1 HVQMLCCLSR
11 LPQRRRRPL
20 LQVLASSSS
29 YPFRTR
35 PHCLVPKLQG
45 EAFRSRIDHERF
57 ANVTMVCGQR
67 WSFRVTAIERRKGV
81 AMRDRTPEPE
91 ANIALLIDADNATP
105 AHLDEVLLVLG
116 ELGTINIRRAYGN
129 WAKASLKGWGAQT
142 GPHSIVPMQ
151 QFDVVK
157 GKSATDMRMTID
169 AMDLLYRGNVDGFGI
184 MSSDSDFLPLAQRIR
199 EDGLQVYGFGTAK
212 TPVSFQQACSRFFD
226 VGALGLEEEE
236 QLEQPVIGKGQRPVD
251 PELLQVLGP
260 SHHAAKRD
268 EEGYTPLAELGQR
281 AKAVSSFAA
290 RNYGYTRLS
299 ELIRAVPNFEVKA
312 GDDGRLLV
320 KRLR

>member
-1 HVQMLCCLSR
+1 MREHN
-11 LPQRRRRPL
+11 
-20 LQVLASSSS
+20 
-29 YPFRTR
+29 
-35 PHCLVPKLQG
+35 G
-45 EAFRSRIDHERF
+45 ESE
-57 ANVTMVCGQR
+57 
-67 WSFRVTAIERRKGV
+67 S
-81 AMRDRTPEPE
+81 
-91 ANIALLIDADNATP
+91 NIALLIDADNASP
-105 AHLDEVLLVLG
+105 EHLDEVLLVLG

-129 WAKASLKGWGAQT
+129 WAKASLKNWGLLT
-142 GPHSIVPMQ
+142 GLHSIIPMQ

-199 EDGLQVYGFGTAK
+199 EDGLPVYGFGTAK
-212 TPVSFQQACSRFFD
+212 TPLSFQQACTRFFD
-226 VGALGLEEEE
+226 VSALSLTDDD
-236 QLEQPVIGKGQRPVD
+236 LDQPETGKGQRPVD
-251 PELLQVLGP
+251 TDLLQVLG
-260 SHHAAKRD
+260 SAYKASKRD
-268 EEGYTPLAELGQR
+268 DEGYTPLSELGQR

-299 ELIRAVPNFEVKA
+299 ELIKAVPNFEVKS

>member
-1 HVQMLCCLSR
+1 
-11 LPQRRRRPL
+11 
-20 LQVLASSSS
+20 
-29 YPFRTR
+29 
-35 PHCLVPKLQG
+35 
-45 EAFRSRIDHERF
+45 
-57 ANVTMVCGQR
+57 
-67 WSFRVTAIERRKGV
+67 
-81 AMRDRTPEPE
+81 MRDRNGESE
-91 ANIALLIDADNATP
+91 DNIALLIDADNASP
-105 AHLDEVLLVLG
+105 EHLDEVLLVLG

-129 WAKASLKGWGAQT
+129 WAKASLKGWGTLT
-142 GPHSIVPMQ
+142 GEHSIVPMQ

-226 VGALGLEEEE
+226 VGALALADDER
-236 QLEQPVIGKGQRPVD
+236 LEQPATEKGQRPVD
-251 PELLQVLGP
+251 PELLTVLG
-260 SHHAAKRD
+260 SAYKASKRD
-268 EEGYTPLAELGQR
+268 EEGYAPLSELGQR

-290 RNYGYTRLS
+290 RNYGFTRLS
-299 ELIRAVPNFEVKA
+299 DLIKAVPNFEVKA
-312 GDDGRLLV
+312 GDDGRIMV